1 MPSDANI
8 RTTVAYPQHSGGGAV
23 LKSGVNS
30 LILECCHLWLET
42 ILKHLLIFFTA
53 TLLASGCA
61 ALPLEG
67 SRPAHHLED
76 GTFVNT
82 DGVAINKS
90 FSDLIRWN
98 WERTEPERSEFPVRF
113 PEPES
118 LRGEELHQIT
128 WIGHSTF
135 LIQSGGFNVLTDPHF
150 SERASPFSFAG
161 PLRVVP
167 PAVALDDLPDI
178 HAVVISH
185 NHYDHLDEQTVR
197 QLVARQPDHP
207 PRFFVPLKLGEWFR
221 DLGVESVVELDWW
234 QSAGLGNLKIH
245 AVPVRHWSA
254 RGLFDRNTSLWA
266 GWVLDFPRQRI
277 VHVGDSGYSA
287 DFPAIAERFPGIDL
301 ALIPVGAYDPRWFMK
316 DAHMDPDEAV
326 QVFKDL
332 KATRAIGMHWGTFI
346 LTDEE
351 MTAPPERLRA
361 AMRREELPLDSFVV
375 FQHGETQPLS
385 EKKQDDVR

>member
-1 MPSDANI
+1 M
-8 RTTVAYPQHSGGGAV
+8 
-23 LKSGVNS
+23 
-30 LILECCHLWLET
+30 
-42 ILKHLLIFFTA
+42 
-53 TLLASGCA
+53 
-61 ALPLEG
+61 
-67 SRPAHHLED
+67 
-76 GTFVNT
+76 
-82 DGVAINKS
+82 
-90 FSDLIRWN
+90 
-98 WERTEPERSEFPVRF
+98 
-113 PEPES
+113 
-118 LRGEELHQIT
+118 
-128 WIGHSTF
+128 
-135 LIQSGGFNVLTDPHF
+135 LTDPHF

-385 EKKQDDVR
+385 EKKQDDAR